1 MRSVTDV
8 NKAWVHR
15 DIEWG
20 LTVHCVPAP
29 ELGRASHK
37 SNRRQI
43 ENKQK
48 EAVFLAA
55 YGKFFDSIILHRFE
69 KWVGKFIGK
78 KSITSCKF
86 NQTL

>member
-8 NKAWVHR
+8 NKARVHR
-15 DIEWG
+15 DIEWE

-78 KSITSCKF
+78 KSITSC
-86 NQTL
+86 